1 MIQLL
6 SEECKQDPEYMADY
20 EREPCTEAVQVNIV
34 NKLMRRKGSSDYYRD
49 TL

>member
-6 SEECKQDPEYMADY
+6 SGECKQEPEYMADY
-20 EREPCTEAVQVNIV
+20 KWEPCKEAIQVNIV
-34 NKLMRRKGSSDYYRD
+34 NKLMCRRGSSDYYRD

>member
-6 SEECKQDPEYMADY
+6 SGECKQDPEYMVDY
-20 EREPCTEAVQVNIV
+20 EREPRKEAIQVNIV
-34 NKLMRRKGSSDYYRD
+34 SKLMCRRGSSDYYKD